1 MRILVTG
8 GAGYVGSTLVPLL
21 LEQGH
26 RVRVYDALKFGG
38 HGLLPCCQ
46 NRFFELMKGDVCD
59 ASGVAKAVEGMDA
72 IVHLAAIVGY
82 PACKKEPQVAQATNV
97 EGTRTVLTAR
107 KADQKFIFA
116 STGSIYGSI
125 PDYVC
130 NEDTPR
136 APITLYGETK
146 AAAEEMV
153 LAAGNSVAYRYATAF
168 GVSNRMRLDL
178 MPNDFTYQAV
188 KNRNL
193 IVYEGGFK
201 RTFVHVR
208 DMARSILFALE
219 RLGHDQGR
227 RLQRRPR
234 VDELLHQG
242 RRRPPDPQ
250 ACELH
255 PLPPLPPEVGT
266 DADQRNYEVSY
277 GGEIRSKGFETT
289 DRPRSRGR
297 RRTRPGGAANLRVP
311 EPVRQR
317 PDRHGHG
324 RSVGRPM
331 RLPPPPRFRTRS
343 LMALAAVVAVGLV
356 APGEIRRYGGNAGTS
371 HGSRSASYTRA
382 HRRS

>member
-1 MRILVTG
+1 MRILATG

-21 LEQGH
+21 LDAGH
-26 RVRVYDALKFGG
+26 RVRVYDSLRFGG

-46 NRFFELMKGDVCD
+46 NRHFELIKGDVTD
-59 ASGVAKAVEGMDA
+59 PAGVKTALDGMDA
-72 IVHLAAIVGY
+72 VVHLAAIVGY

-97 EGTRTVLTAR
+97 EGTRILLAER
-107 KADQKFIFA
+107 KPDQKVIYA

-125 PDYVC
+125 PDYIC

-153 LAAGNSVAYRYATAF
+153 LEAGNSLAYRYATAF

-208 DMARSILFALE
+208 DMARSILFGLE
-219 RLGHDQGR
+219 RWDTVKDDVYNVGHESMNFTKEDVAR
-227 RLQRRPR
+227 KILEH
-234 VDELLHQG
+234 VNYYLHF
-242 RRRPPDPQ
+242 
-250 ACELH
+250 A
-255 PLPPLPPEVGT
+255 EVGT

-277 GGEIRSKGFETT
+277 EKIRAKGFETT
-289 DRPRSRGR
+289 VDLDRGIAELVR
-297 RRTRPGGAANLRVP
+297 AAKLIEFQNPFANV
-311 EPVRQR
+311 
-317 PDRHGHG
+317 
-324 RSVGRPM
+324 
-331 RLPPPPRFRTRS
+331 
-343 LMALAAVVAVGLV
+343 
-356 APGEIRRYGGNAGTS
+356 
-371 HGSRSASYTRA
+371 
-382 HRRS
+382 